1 MSTLVISDLH
11 LGSLL
16 GRDVLRR
23 PVALDALCARLDGI
37 GRLVLLGDTLE
48 LFEGRPRAVATAARP
63 VLTRLAGALGR
74 GGEIIVVAGN
84 HDGVLV
90 RDRVRAMRA
99 AGTPLRPATRLPRTA
114 TPELDELC
122 GWLAPARVEV
132 RYPGVWLDDGVWA
145 THGHYLDRH
154 LLDALAGRD
163 PSVGER
169 RTADDYERARGLD
182 ATFISDAAEGSLPE
196 PLALLTDGVIAASR
210 ALLAAGAP
218 LAASLPGIA
227 PGLRRLSV
235 AAPILLDHGLHRRA
249 ALPAMAAVVRRLH
262 VPARWTIFGH
272 IHRRGPL
279 PGDRGALWHPLGP
292 TGTGLANAGSWVYDA
307 LLMGADE
314 ARGDRP
320 YRPGG
325 AVLVEPGAPPR
336 AIDVLADVPDH
347 VLHGR

>member
-1 MSTLVISDLH
+1 VSTLVISDLH

-37 GRLVLLGDTLE
+37 DRLVLLGDTLE
-48 LFEGRPRAVATAARP
+48 LFEGRPRAAAAAARP

-74 GGEIIVVAGN
+74 GGEVIVVAGN
-84 HDGVLV
+84 HDGALV
-90 RDRVRAMRA
+90 QPRIRAMRA
-99 AGTPLRPATRLPRTA
+99 SGTPLRPATRLPRTA
-114 TPELDELC
+114 TAELDELC

-154 LLDALAGRD
+154 LVEALAGRD
-163 PSVGER
+163 PSLGER
-169 RTADDYERARGLD
+169 RTADDYERGKGLD
-182 ATFISDAAEGSLPE
+182 ATLLSDAAEVSLPE
-196 PLALLTDGVIAASR
+196 PLALLTDGAIAASR
-210 ALLAAGAP
+210 VLLAAGAP
-218 LAASLPGIA
+218 LAAGLPGIA

-249 ALPAMAAVVRRLH
+249 ALPAMAAVVARLH

-279 PGDRGALWHPLGP
+279 PGDGGPLWHPLGP
-292 TGTGLANAGSWVYDA
+292 AGPGLANTGSWVYDA
-307 LLMGADE
+307 LLAGADE
-314 ARGDRP
+314 ARGERP

-336 AIDVLADVPDH
+336 AIDVLAGVPDH
-347 VLHGR
+347 LLHGR